1 MSTSRPFLANCENT
15 ESNDALALTSRRE
28 QIRPD
33 GMSLFSFLQDRWH
46 KICLI
51 YKIDII

>member
-33 GMSLFSFLQDRWH
+33 GMSLFSFFQDRWH
-46 KICLI
+46 HLI
-51 YKIDII
+51 L